1 MENPTFETEGGN
13 DEVALTHDPIARPTL
28 RSISTRTLV
37 ANLDAVELVEELIV
51 KRKRSFR

>member
-1 MENPTFETEGGN
+1 MENPTFETEGNN